1 MMEKEGGR
9 SKERNKIECFQE
21 MMRECDLNEVKF
33 QGQRFTWF
41 GVREGELI
49 KERLD
54 RVLVNMEGM
63 ERLPNM
69 QVLNLPA
76 VGLDHSPMVLYTEY
90 KDGVAARRFKFEAK
104 WLERE
109 GCERIISEI
118 WGKIVGGSRIDQIM
132 LKLSMCRRKL
142 KEWSKREVLNSARE
156 IGELMKKVG
165 RVQDES
171 KDVREYEEL
180 KEIKDRLNELW
191 KEEEVYWYQR
201 AKVN

>member
-1 MMEKEGGR
+1 MRYGGR
-9 SKERNKIECFQE
+9 GF
-21 MMRECDLNEVKF
+21 
-33 QGQRFTWF
+33 
-41 GVREGELI
+41 
-49 KERLD
+49 
-54 RVLVNMEGM
+54 
-63 ERLPNM
+63 
-69 QVLNLPA
+69 
-76 VGLDHSPMVLYTEY
+76 
-90 KDGVAARRFKFEAK
+90 
-104 WLERE
+104 
-109 GCERIISEI
+109 
-118 WGKIVGGSRIDQIM
+118 GGSRIDQIM

-156 IGELMKKVG
+156 IGELMKKAG